1 MKESKVIV
9 DNNVGLHARPASLFV
24 QAAAKFKSD
33 INVSCQ
39 DPETKEN
46 RSANAKSILGILTLG
61 VFKGME
67 ITIKAEGE
75 DEDTAVDALIA
86 LVEDD
91 FGEK

>member
-1 MKESKVIV
+1 MKESKIV
-9 DNNVGLHARPASLFV
+9 VNNKVGLHARPASLFV

-39 DPETKEN
+39 DPETKEE
-46 RSANAKSILGILTLG
+46 RKANAKSILGILTLG
-61 VFKGME
+61 VFNGME

-75 DEDTAVDALIA
+75 DEDAAVEALLT
-86 LVEDD
+86 LVEED